1 MMRRHTHTSSSVCP
15 KQLIRVLSLYPVAFL
30 SLSLL
35 MALFFSL
42 QVVTSPRVEWTFQIA
57 QHVYELIVLRCVL
70 QRV

>member
-1 MMRRHTHTSSSVCP
+1 MMRRHTSSSVCL

-35 MALFFSL
+35 MALLFFTL

-57 QHVYELIVLRCVL
+57 QHVYELIVPRCVL